1 MLTNWHVEIQ
11 TAMMQTRRSK
21 IQEGKRQKQGILLRT
36 SRKKKTKTTVWWFAL
51 VVLYSS
57 NIPCLRLRF
66 HGEETMSNSSLLGV
80 MRTSCM
86 KEVEIPQ
93 GREAWR
99 PTKRSLATVL
109 PNFHTIRYDLQVR
122 LFTDV
127 FCSLADSEGFEF
139 LFHGRGFSIR
149 RGICGIRFS
158 VT

>member
-11 TAMMQTRRSK
+11 TAILQTRRSK
-21 IQEGKRQKQGILLRT
+21 IQEGKRQKQCILLRT
-36 SRKKKTKTTVWWFAL
+36 SREKKIKTTVWCFAL

-57 NIPCLRLRF
+57 NIPRLRLRF

-80 MRTSCM
+80 MRASCM
-86 KEVEIPQ
+86 KAMEIPQ

-127 FCSLADSEGFEF
+127 FYSFSRQSRTRFFAPWMRV
-139 LFHGRGFSIR
+139 FHQTGYLRN
-149 RGICGIRFS
+149 
-158 VT
+158 

>member
-1 MLTNWHVEIQ
+1 
-11 TAMMQTRRSK
+11 
-21 IQEGKRQKQGILLRT
+21 
-36 SRKKKTKTTVWWFAL
+36 
-51 VVLYSS
+51 
-57 NIPCLRLRF
+57 
-66 HGEETMSNSSLLGV
+66 
-80 MRTSCM
+80 M